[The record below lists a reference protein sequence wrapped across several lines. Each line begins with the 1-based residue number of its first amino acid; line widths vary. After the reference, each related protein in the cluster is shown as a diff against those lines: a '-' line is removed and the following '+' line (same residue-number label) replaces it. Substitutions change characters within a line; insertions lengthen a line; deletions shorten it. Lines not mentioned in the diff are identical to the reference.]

1 MMIEVCNKVTL
12 HGFGG
17 VAVGPGN
24 LITPAGGR
32 SRFSNQDNA

>member
-1 MMIEVCNKVTL
+1 MVITACNKVTR

-24 LITPAGGR
+24 LIAPAGGC
-32 SRFSNQDNA
+32 SRHIDRNNA